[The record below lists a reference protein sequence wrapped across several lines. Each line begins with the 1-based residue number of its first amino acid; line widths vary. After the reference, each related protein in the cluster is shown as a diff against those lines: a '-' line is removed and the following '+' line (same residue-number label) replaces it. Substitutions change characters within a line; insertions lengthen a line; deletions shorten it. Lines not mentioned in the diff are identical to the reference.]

1 MKKPFLVLFVTV
13 LAVIFATAAYASDT
27 GAQAQPGSDVV
38 SEHIRQRVSSLLS
51 EKYRGKSESLDSA
64 DFRSLDREIKAIIRE
79 EYSTAGW
86 REVVNG
92 PQTAQ
97 EVLDIVTEGMDP
109 KAVRLAYLD
118 LDTAP
123 EALKD
128 YILSARRSVIY
139 QFSWEA
145 DITADTFGYGC
156 DRDPASRTFELA
168 PRFSDL
174 FPGWY
179 EPKLSL
185 ELPDWRDAPEW
196 MLSFGG
202 SSVCGLCLHLSGVRF
217 A

>member
-1 MKKPFLVLFVTV
+1 MKKPFLVLLMTV

-38 SEHIRQRVSSLLS
+38 SENVRQRVSSLLS

-109 KAVRLAYLD
+109 KVVRLAYLD

-145 DITADTFGYGC
+145 DITTDTFGYGC
-156 DRDPASRTFELA
+156 DCDPASRTFELA

-202 SSVCGLCLHLSGVRF
+202 SSVCGLCLHLSGIRF